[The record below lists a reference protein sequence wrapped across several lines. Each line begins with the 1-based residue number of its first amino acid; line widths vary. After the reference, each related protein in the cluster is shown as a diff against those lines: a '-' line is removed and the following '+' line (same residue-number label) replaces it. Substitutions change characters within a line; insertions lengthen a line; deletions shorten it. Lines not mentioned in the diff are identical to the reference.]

1 MPLRDTADRTC
12 SLKNAQ
18 DRPLTEAAK
27 KRNEEIRAELLNLRS
42 EQFQLSHTVENLKSE
57 RQQIMEQAVSPYRH
71 IPWTSS
77 LPIRYQW
84 IDRDNHWR

>member
-1 MPLRDTADRTC
+1 MQNSILLSGNAHYDS

-27 KRNEEIRAELLNLRS
+27 KRNDGIRAELLNLRS

-57 RQQIMEQAVSPYRH
+57 RQQIMEQAVSCLHYFRFSQAYP
-71 IPWTSS
+71 
-77 LPIRYQW
+77 
-84 IDRDNHWR
+84 D